1 VEELVQ
7 ELDSL
12 VKSGRI
18 LAEVRE
24 FVRAMP
30 IQGRPVLEVCEDV
43 EGKIRELGASPA
55 FPCNVGINDIT
66 AHYTSPYDDQSVI
79 PANSLV
85 KIDFGVELE
94 GFITD
99 SAIAISLNPI
109 YDSMIVAAETALHE
123 ALAAVAPGRRLSEIG
138 AIVERCIHRY
148 GFKPIRNLTGH
159 KIERYTIHAGKS
171 VPNVAG
177 MESGRF
183 EVGEVY
189 ALEPFVTTRDAE
201 GAVRDEDAAYIY
213 RFVREKGAKSRGAT
227 ELAEYIRRTYKT
239 LPFAS
244 RWILRNWKDGDA
256 QSAFSELVTKRCVV
270 GYPVLVEVSGNVVSQ
285 AEHTV
290 IVTDDGCRVLTG

>member
-1 VEELVQ
+1 MSQ
-7 ELDSL
+7 ELDKL

-24 FVRAMP
+24 FVRAMA
-30 IQGRPVLEVCEDV
+30 IQGKPVLDVCEDV
-43 EGKIRELGASPA
+43 EGKIRELGANPA
-55 FPCNVGINDIT
+55 FPCNVGINETT
-66 AHYTSPYDDQSVI
+66 AHYTSPYNDQSVI

-123 ALAAVAPGRRLSEIG
+123 ALAAVAPGRKLSEIG
-138 AIVERCIHRY
+138 TVVERCIQRY
-148 GFKPIRNLTGH
+148 GFKPIRNLSGH
-159 KIERYTIHAGKS
+159 KIERYTLHAGKS
-171 VPNVAG
+171 VPNVSG

-201 GAVRDEDAAYIY
+201 GAVRDGDAAYIY
-213 RFVREKGAKSRGAT
+213 RLVREKGAKSKEAA
-227 ELAEYIRRTYKT
+227 ELAEYIRVNYKT

-244 RWILRNWKDGDA
+244 RWIFKNWKEGDA
-256 QSAFSELVTKRCVV
+256 QSAFSELTAKRCVV
-270 GYPVLVEVSGNVVSQ
+270 GYPVLVEVSGKVVAQ
-285 AEHTV
+285 AEHTM

>member
-1 VEELVQ
+1 MSQ
-7 ELDSL
+7 ELDKL

-18 LAEVRE
+18 LAQVRE
-24 FVRAMP
+24 FVREMD
-30 IQGRPVLEVCEDV
+30 ISGKPVLDVCEDV
-43 EGKIRELGASPA
+43 EGKIREFGANPA
-55 FPCNVGINDIT
+55 FPCNVGINDT
-66 AHYTSPYDDQSVI
+66 AAHYTSPYNDESVV

-109 YDSMIVAAETALHE
+109 YDSMIVAAETALNE
-123 ALAAVAPGRRLSEIG
+123 ALSAVAPGRKLSEIG
-138 AIVERCIHRY
+138 SVVERSIHRY

-177 MESGRF
+177 VESGRF

-201 GAVRDEDAAYIY
+201 GAVRDDDAAYIY
-213 RFVREKGAKSRGAT
+213 RFVREKGAKSKEAA
-227 ELAEYIRRTYKT
+227 ELADYIHTQYKT
-239 LPFAS
+239 MPFAS
-244 RWILRNWKDGDA
+244 RWIFNNWKEGNA
-256 QSAFSELVTKRCVV
+256 QSAFAELSAKRCVV
-270 GYPVLVEVSGNVVSQ
+270 GYPVLVEESGKVVAQ
-285 AEHTV
+285 AEHTL